1 MEVHFTPE
9 LEAKL
14 NRIAAENQ
22 RGPDEY
28 VRELV
33 EHYLDHDGW
42 FRQEVKKGLDQL
54 DRGEFIAHDEV
65 VARIKRRIG
74 KRR

>member
-22 RGPDEY
+22 REPDEY

-33 EHYLDHDGW
+33 EQYLDHDGW

-54 DRGEFIAHDEV
+54 DRGEFLSHNEV
-65 VARIKRRIG
+65 TARIEQMFRS
-74 KRR
+74 

>member
-9 LEAKL
+9 MEAKL
-14 NRIAAENQ
+14 KRIAAESK

-33 EHYLDHDGW
+33 ENYLDHDGW

-54 DRGEFIAHDEV
+54 DRGESLSHGDV
-65 VARIKRRIG
+65 VMRIKQMFRS
-74 KRR
+74 

>member
-22 RGPDEY
+22 RDADEY
-28 VRELV
+28 VQELV
-33 EHYLDHDGW
+33 EQYLDHDGW

-54 DRGEFIAHDEV
+54 DRGEFLSHGEV
-65 VARIKRRIG
+65 VARIERMFRT
-74 KRR
+74 

>member
-33 EHYLDHDGW
+33 EQYLDHDGW

-54 DRGEFIAHDEV
+54 DRGEFLAHDEV
-65 VARIKRRIG
+65 AARIERMFRT
-74 KRR
+74 